1 MHKIDIH
8 ECIDC
13 GFCASIC
20 PKDAISERA
29 DFAYEIDNNCINCTL
44 CAKNCPVGAITG
56 PPKPKKKKREPLA
69 A

>member
-20 PKDAISERA
+20 PKDAISERK
-29 DFAYEIDNNCINCTL
+29 DFAYEIDDHCINWTL
-44 CAKNCPVGAITG
+44 CAKNCPVNTITRQI
-56 PPKPKKKKREPLA
+56 KKMKSQEPI
-69 A
+69 